1 MKYTT
6 ELKSSLIQD
15 GQLQEFEKANKL
27 CSLGDYEPLTEFREV
42 YGDTIFKCC
51 ASLSHSKYRKRK
63 NIETRFTDK
72 IENSRAV
79 FITLTFKD
87 EVLANTSEK
96 TRRRYVSRF
105 LKEQCEE
112 YVANIDYGTKNEREH
127 YHALCMTKDLNNNLD
142 FSKWNKY
149 GIING
154 EKVRVGKK
162 NSVKVSQYV
171 AKLSQHALKHSC
183 RLPRFIWS
191 RNRKTFE
198 QYLDSVLPF

>member
-27 CSLGDYEPLTEFREV
+27 CALGDFQPLTAFREV

-51 ASLSHSKYRKRK
+51 ASLSSSKRRKRK

-72 IENSRAV
+72 IENNRAV
-79 FITLTFKD
+79 FITLTFKP
-87 EVLANTSEK
+87 EVLAKTTEK
-96 TRRRYVSRF
+96 TRRRYVARF
-105 LKEQCEE
+105 LKDQCEE

-127 YHALCMTKDLNNNLD
+127 YHALCMTKNLNNELD
-142 FSKWNKY
+142 FKKWKY

-154 EKVRVGKK
+154 EKVKVGKK

-191 RNRKTFE
+191 RNKKTFE
-198 QYLDSVLPF
+198 EYLNDFLPF

>member
-27 CSLGDYEPLTEFREV
+27 CALGNFEPLTAFKEN
-42 YGDTIFKCC
+42 YGDEVFKCC

-72 IENSRAV
+72 IENNRAV
-79 FITLTFKD
+79 FITLTFTD
-87 EVLANTSEK
+87 EVLAKTSEK
-96 TRRRYVSRF
+96 TRRRYVARF
-105 LKEQCEE
+105 LKDQCEE

-127 YHALCMTKDLNNNLD
+127 YHALCMTKNTNNKLD
-142 FSKWNKY
+142 FKKWKY
-149 GIING
+149 GRING
-154 EKVRVGKK
+154 EKVRVGKS
-162 NSVKVSQYV
+162 NGIKVSKYV
-171 AKLSQHALKHSC
+171 AKLSQHALKKSC

-191 RNRKTFE
+191 RNKKTFE
-198 QYLDSVLPF
+198 EYLDGYLPF